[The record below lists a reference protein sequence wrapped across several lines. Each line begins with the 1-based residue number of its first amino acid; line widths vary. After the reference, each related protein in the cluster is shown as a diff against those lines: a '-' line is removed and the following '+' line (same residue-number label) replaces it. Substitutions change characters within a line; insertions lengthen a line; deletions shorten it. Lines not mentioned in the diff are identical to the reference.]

1 MPFRRCL
8 LEYKVLL
15 DTSVLISAS
24 VYYVSRDWHITVKH
38 PFYEQSMRLIGFL
51 KRNIAKRIGIITK
64 TIEDQAFAVIQ
75 DAVEKE
81 LKKKDINRVKDFGIY
96 SAILNSCETR
106 LNEILAYML
115 REPVDSERVN
125 ENYLKVDEMYEKLA
139 EEAVRLHFE
148 TPTEAWR
155 WRVAKRFR
163 RVADEIF
170 RNQRWKENLQ
180 LINLIR
186 NPVKKSD
193 KIILA
198 EAVYLLDLY
207 RRTEGVIKFYLG
219 STDHHFSP
227 IRFKGGIESR
237 IVTSRIEKRFSIVC
251 EWPYQ
256 IAETLSRVQ

>member
-1 MPFRRCL
+1 L
-8 LEYKVLL
+8 LKYKVLL

-38 PFYEQSMRLIGFL
+38 PFYEQSTSLIGFL
-51 KRNIAKRIGIITK
+51 KKNLAKRIGIITK

-81 LKKKDINRVKDFGIY
+81 LKKRDIDRLKDFRIY
-96 SAILNSCETR
+96 SAILNSCEVR
-106 LNEILAYML
+106 LNQILAYML
-115 REPVDSERVN
+115 REPVDPEKVN
-125 ENYLKVDEMYEKLA
+125 EIYLKVDEMYEELA

-148 TPTEAWR
+148 RPTEAWR
-155 WRVAKRFR
+155 WRVAKRFKQ
-163 RVADEIF
+163 VAQEILKN
-170 RNQRWKENLQ
+170 RRWKQNLQ

-193 KIILA
+193 KMILA
-198 EAVYLLDLY
+198 EAVYLLAIY
-207 RRTEGVIKFYLG
+207 RRTEGITKFYLS

-237 IVTSRIEKRFSIVC
+237 IVTSRIDERLGLIC
-251 EWPYQ
+251 EWPRQ
-256 IAETLSRVQ
+256 IVKALSSAQ